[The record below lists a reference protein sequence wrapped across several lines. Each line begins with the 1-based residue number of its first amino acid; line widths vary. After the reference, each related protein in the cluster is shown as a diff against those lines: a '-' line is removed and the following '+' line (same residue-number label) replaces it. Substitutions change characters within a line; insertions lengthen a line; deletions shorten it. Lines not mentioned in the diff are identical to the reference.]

1 MPKCATRK
9 IYHLHVLVVHEDQ
22 AGIDRH
28 VEGGKLRNSGD
39 DPRPRSLET
48 LEAGG
53 EALVVAHLVALPP
66 GRVRVGV
73 GVRDR
78 FRVGVRV

>member
-1 MPKCATRK
+1 MCQSVQRNQD
-9 IYHLHVLVVHEDQ
+9 LHVLVVHEDQ

-28 VEGGKLRNSGD
+28 VEGGKLRDSGD
-39 DPRPRSLET
+39 DPRPRALET

-66 GRVRVGV
+66 ARRGGGV
-73 GVRDR
+73 GARLR
-78 FRVGVRV
+78 QGHSEPG